1 MIRPLTALA
10 AALLCTACAPAAT
23 TAPASQPVT
32 ASATPSAAA
41 SLSAGG
47 RSQAPGGT
55 ILPTSGI
62 AWDEES
68 KTEAADVATRAMADY
83 ARPGTDATQWANDFA
98 RWLTPQAAADYSTVD
113 PANVPV
119 SRVTGPAT
127 LAVDESNGYG
137 VTVTVPTNI
146 GPYVVQLLRSSK
158 DSIWK
163 VNRLTPPPS

>member
-1 MIRPLTALA
+1 
-10 AALLCTACAPAAT
+10 
-23 TAPASQPVT
+23 
-32 ASATPSAAA
+32 
-41 SLSAGG
+41 
-47 RSQAPGGT
+47 
-55 ILPTSGI
+55 
-62 AWDEES
+62 
-68 KTEAADVATRAMADY
+68 MADY

-146 GPYVVQLLRSSK
+146 GPYAVQLLRSSR
-158 DSIWK
+158 DATWK